1 MSRFYISHP
10 TFVALKSMSSG
21 VNMRTLLETLAKADE
36 FSSFRIRQGEKS
48 VRFFTLS
55 LSFLRAN

>member
-1 MSRFYISHP
+1 MSN
-10 TFVALKSMSSG
+10 G
-21 VNMRTLLETLAKADE
+21 VNMRTLLETLAKAEE

-48 VRFFTLS
+48 VRFFPLS